1 MNKEFKKKSINRD
14 LIWGC
19 LTNFGAENLSKEE
32 KSKTQYHLKGSY
44 DGEVF
49 LFNIFENKDGTTTVG
64 FSQGFNR
71 AIFELLAEEIIRCC
85 SYGDKERFEL
95 SIPRFQDSNF
105 KGLKDF
111 LLSENAIIEE
121 EKQLDYQ
128 GLQSRWKGPNGD
140 TLIIKSFKNGT
151 IQFQGK
157 NVHLA
162 SLVWDYLINV
172 LSLEDTIS
180 KQSETYQIKLTI
192 DELKK
197 ELEAKIPVAH
207 QFIEDTVRKQL
218 SAALMLSKIALP
230 LEDYAPVAFPALRGL
245 EGFIK
250 QVLLKSGLKLE
261 SKANIGEYFI
271 EKFKG
276 TYILHNDYATFV
288 GIPYIDIL
296 EKSYN
301 FYYNQ
306 RHGLFHMATYVETS
320 RILGSCEDAK
330 RIVIDVFNIIE
341 VSCNELCK

>member
-1 MNKEFKKKSINRD
+1 MNKEFRKKSINRD

-32 KSKTQYHLKGSY
+32 KSKIQYHLKGLY
-44 DGEVF
+44 DGKAF

-64 FSQGFNR
+64 FSQGFDR

-95 SIPRFQDSNF
+95 SIPRFKDSNF
-105 KGLKDF
+105 NGLKAF
-111 LLSENAIIEE
+111 LLSEDVTVEE
-121 EKQLDYQ
+121 EKQLDYG

-140 TLIIKSFKNGT
+140 TLIIKTFKNGT

-157 NVHLA
+157 NAHLA

-197 ELEAKIPVAH
+197 ELEAEIPVAH
-207 QFIEDTVRKQL
+207 QFIEDTVRRQL

-230 LEDYAPVAFPALRGL
+230 LEDYASVAFPALRGL

-250 QVLLKSGLKLE
+250 QVLIKSGLKPDN
-261 SKANIGEYFI
+261 KTNIGEYF

-276 TYILHNDYATFV
+276 TYILPNEHATFV
-288 GIPYIDIL
+288 GIPYIGIL

-306 RHGLFHMATYVETS
+306 RHGLFHMATHVETS

-330 RIVIDVFNIIE
+330 RIVVEVFNIIE
-341 VSCNELCK
+341 VSCKELCK